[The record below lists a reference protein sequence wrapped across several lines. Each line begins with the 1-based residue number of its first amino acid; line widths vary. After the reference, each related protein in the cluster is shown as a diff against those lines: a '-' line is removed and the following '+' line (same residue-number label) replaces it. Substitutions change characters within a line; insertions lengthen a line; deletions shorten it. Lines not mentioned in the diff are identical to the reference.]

1 MKKIAVAFLVTALLV
16 VSFTMTACGDY
27 VGLSLYGKTFT
38 YEGVK
43 IFESDDV
50 KTNFPNT
57 GDTIMSEREWLKKN
71 WESISWPHTFAKKFG
86 HSSLIGSFT
95 EPKTY
100 EETEELFV
108 RLAETFSSKWKNSVV
123 EIGEKRSDSDSADVK
138 MTFENGDVKQCV
150 IESENWGTEYDMY
163 TFGTMKDADGEKV
176 ADVEIT
182 GKDKTGEIE
191 NFIINLPDELSEQ
204 SSYGTLALYLSAE
217 ESVVIHYYVTWTVS

>member
-1 MKKIAVAFLVTALLV
+1 M
-16 VSFTMTACGDY
+16 
-27 VGLSLYGKTFT
+27 
-38 YEGVK
+38 
-43 IFESDDV
+43 
-50 KTNFPNT
+50 
-57 GDTIMSEREWLKKN
+57 
-71 WESISWPHTFAKKFG
+71 
-86 HSSLIGSFT
+86 
-95 EPKTY
+95 
-100 EETEELFV
+100 
-108 RLAETFSSKWKNSVV
+108 AETFSSKWKNSVV